1 MNHMN
6 GIDMVGTSKHKANC
20 CRQREEIYFTRVHKS
35 AYGHLSVAVGSAA
48 HVDAVQAFPV
58 ETN

>member
-1 MNHMN
+1 MA
-6 GIDMVGTSKHKANC
+6 GTSKHKANC

-35 AYGHLSVAVGSAA
+35 AYGHLSVAVGSGA